1 MNDADRPTSSA
12 LPSATPTVHD
22 EPGISSPVAI
32 SDMEPGTDVDNL
44 KSRNEK
50 AVKTTQDDRDSS
62 RSTDDGVLVVNW
74 EGPDDPQNPQK
85 YVMHL
90 YP

>member
-1 MNDADRPTSSA
+1 MNDADRPTTSA

-22 EPGISSPVAI
+22 EPGISSPVDI
-32 SDMEPGTDVDNL
+32 SGMEPGTDVDNL